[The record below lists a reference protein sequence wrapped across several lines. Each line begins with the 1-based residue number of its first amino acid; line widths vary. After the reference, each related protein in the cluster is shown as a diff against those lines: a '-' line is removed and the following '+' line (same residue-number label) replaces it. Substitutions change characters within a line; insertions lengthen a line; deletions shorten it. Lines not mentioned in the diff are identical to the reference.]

1 MRMRWLAASVM
12 TIALWGCAAVM
23 GWAQEPVLGTPAA
36 SMPNPNA
43 AKIALRISADGE
55 YTWKLDGLAQGEIT
69 AAMGIKEVLTVPGR
83 HEITAKGADGK
94 THFDQIVTVAPEK
107 PNSVKIAGRAV
118 VHAAASV
125 GAAAGTASAP
135 SPGSA
140 PRTSAR
146 TQPTQPAASEM
157 PPPERTSYPNPSAG
171 NPDMFVR
178 ITPQASMHGTRSY
191 AGGRKSFNADG
202 YQVSVIAIPVTL
214 GGTYYDI
221 KVQMVMKGV
230 GSAGSTV
237 ELPDL
242 LPGVMPN
249 VYSVVTKELGKEAVI
264 CYTARPASQ
273 AAQRWTGTF
282 NIQNSA
288 TPGMVALVPAHEPT
302 LEKASDAPCGGLQAI
317 KEAAAPVETAAA
329 PESGSPEVSP
339 ARASLALARGS
350 QLYNAHRYAEA
361 RPLLISACE
370 GGTGADACNAVGY
383 MYQNNLGTA
392 TDYAKAREYYLK
404 SCNDDSAF
412 SCSNLG
418 TLYRDGL
425 GVPRN
430 YTEALTLF
438 EKGCDAGVPE
448 GCHAAGKMYL
458 GHVGVPQNNARA
470 LELFKK
476 ACDEDLAGACGD
488 EAYVYAMGMGV
499 PKDLAFAASLFKRAC
514 GMGSRN
520 SCFSMGEMYRSGD
533 GVPRDPVKSKE
544 YYAKACD
551 MGDQEACGLAR

>member
-1 MRMRWLAASVM
+1 MRMRWLAASVVA
-12 TIALWGCAAVM
+12 IALWGCGAVV

-36 SMPNPNA
+36 SMPNQMA
-43 AKIALRISADGE
+43 AKIALRVSADGE

-69 AAMGIKEVLTVPGR
+69 AAMGVKEVLTVPGR

-94 THFDQIVTVAPEK
+94 THFDLIVTVAPEK
-107 PNSVKIAGRAV
+107 PNSVKIAGRPWHGATAV
-118 VHAAASV
+118 AASS
-125 GAAAGTASAP
+125 AAPPTS
-135 SPGSA
+135 S

-157 PPPERTSYPNPSAG
+157 APPERTSYPNPYAG

-191 AGGRKSFNADG
+191 AAGRKSFKADG
-202 YQVSVIAIPVTL
+202 YQITVIAIPVTL
-214 GGTYYDI
+214 AGSYYDI

-230 GSAGSTV
+230 GSAGSTI

-242 LPGVMPN
+242 LPGGIPN
-249 VYSVVTKELGKEAVI
+249 TYSVVAQELGKEAVI

-273 AAQRWTGTF
+273 QAAQRWTGTF
-282 NIQNSA
+282 NIQSGA
-288 TPGMVALVPAHEPT
+288 TPGMVAFVPAHEPT

-317 KEAAAPVETAAA
+317 KEAPVPAETAAT
-329 PESGSPEVSP
+329 PESGRSDVSP
-339 ARASLALARGS
+339 ARASLDLARGS

-370 GGTGADACNAVGY
+370 GGTGSDACNAVGY

-392 TDYAKAREYYLK
+392 TDYGKAREYYQK

-458 GHVGVPQNNARA
+458 DHVGVPQNNARA
-470 LELFKK
+470 LDLFKK
-476 ACDEDLAGACGD
+476 ACDQDLAGACGD

-520 SCFSMGEMYRSGD
+520 SCFSMGEMYRGGD
-533 GVPRDPVKSKE
+533 GVPRDPAKSRE
-544 YYAKACD
+544 YFTKACD